1 MRTVNYSHARNNL
14 KTLIEDVCD
23 NDETYIITNKN
34 AKTVMMSLEKYSR
47 KQTQIKEDIKISLE
61 ILNTANITTKTKPF
75 KGLNVPMIL
84 NNK

>member
-23 NDETYIITNKN
+23 NDETYIITNRN
-34 AKTVMMSLEKYSR
+34 AKTVMMSLEEYSR

>member
-23 NDETYIITNKN
+23 NDETYIITNRN
-34 AKTVMMSLEKYSR
+34 AKTVMMSLEEYSR

-61 ILNTANITTKTKPF
+61 ILNTANIAAKTKPF